1 MLELIFFTPE
11 QLETMHERRSE
22 RGPAGARRHL
32 EQGEGRGGVRSA
44 RAPDAARPPS
54 RSPAWAWLVVFF
66 VAPVAMVVYFSFGY
80 KPGIFGTHA
89 TDVLSFDRYAEAL
102 SPTFF
107 QTFANTLW
115 VGMPEPCCACSS
127 AAGGVLDGGEGAGI
141 EARLLLA
148 LVMVP
153 FWTNFLVRT
162 IGWQVILA
170 PEGWLSTLLQ
180 GIGVTDGPLEVL
192 YTRTAVLIGVVYN
205 YLPLMILP
213 LFVAFDRVGGPLRE
227 ASKDLGAGRVRTFL
241 RVTLP
246 LARPGVIAGVLLVFI
261 PLMGDYITATVL
273 GGARGNMVGQL
284 VASQF
289 QTAQNWAL
297 GSAMAVLLI
306 LVIMLTVAI
315 GGVVVW
321 LVSLPFRMR
330 NRLVLGPSRSAAEP
344 PEAPT
349 PAEPPQPEEV
359 AA

>member
-1 MLELIFFTPE
+1 M
-11 QLETMHERRSE
+11 RSF
-22 RGPAGARRHL
+22 RMPRFALAI
-32 EQGEGRGGVRSA
+32 
-44 RAPDAARPPS
+44 
-54 RSPAWAWLVVFF
+54 PAWAWLLVFF
-66 VAPVAMVVYFSFGY
+66 VAPVAMVVWFSFGY

-89 TDVLSFDRYAEAL
+89 NDVLSFDRYLEAL

-107 QTFANTLW
+107 QTFTNTLW
-115 VGMPEPCCACSS
+115 IGIAGTAICLVVGLPVAYWMAVKAPPSRR
-127 AAGGVLDGGEGAGI
+127 G
-141 EARLLLA
+141 LLLA

-170 PEGWLSTLLQ
+170 PEGWLSTALQ
-180 GIGVTDGPLEVL
+180 SVGIIGGPLDLL
-192 YTRTAVLIGVVYN
+192 YTRGAVLLGVVYN

-213 LFVAFDRVGGPLRE
+213 LFVAFDRVGDPLRE
-227 ASKDLGAGRVRTFL
+227 ASKDLGAGKARTFV
-241 RVTLP
+241 RITLP

-273 GGARGNMVGQL
+273 GGAKGNMVGQL

-315 GGVVVW
+315 GGLLVW
-321 LVSLPFRMR
+321 LVTLPFRLQ
-330 NRLVLGPSRSAAEP
+330 NRLVLGEPEPAASVAPRS
-344 PEAPT
+344 
-349 PAEPPQPEEV
+349 QEV

>member
-1 MLELIFFTPE
+1 MAGPSAP
-11 QLETMHERRSE
+11 RRM
-22 RGPAGARRHL
+22 PAPLLAF
-32 EQGEGRGGVRSA
+32 
-44 RAPDAARPPS
+44 
-54 RSPAWAWLVVFF
+54 PAWAWLFFFF
-66 VAPVAMVVYFSFGY
+66 VAPVAMVLWFSFGY

-89 TDVLSFDRYAEAL
+89 NDVLSFDRYLEAL

-107 QTFANTLW
+107 ATFANTLW
-115 VGMPEPCCACSS
+115 VGL
-127 AAGGVLDGGEGAGI
+127 AGTALCLLIGAPVAYWMALKAPVNRRG
-141 EARLLLA
+141 LLLA

-180 GIGVTDGPLEVL
+180 AVGLQQGPLDVL

-227 ASKDLGAGRVRTFL
+227 ASKDLGAGRIRTFT
-241 RVTLP
+241 RITVP
-246 LARPGVIAGVLLVFI
+246 LAQPGIVAGVLLVFI

-273 GGARGNMVGQL
+273 GGAKGNMIGQL

-306 LVIMLTVAI
+306 LVIAVSVAA
-315 GGVVVW
+315 GALVLW
-321 LVSLPFRMR
+321 LATWPFRAR
-330 NRLVLGPSRSAAEP
+330 ERLVLGDGS
-344 PEAPT
+344 
-349 PAEPPQPEEV
+349 
-359 AA
+359 